1 MVITSLH
8 SHSHFSK
15 TTMRVP
21 NFWCLCMFGF
31 R

>member
-15 TTMRVP
+15 TTMRVH
-21 NFWCLCMFGF
+21 NFLCLGLDNS
-31 R
+31 